1 MAIWISRKNAAEA
14 RLKYRRGVTP
24 PDEVRAMQVQ
34 YRNDQAEQRTELDGL
49 EKKNVKPV
57 EKKTPVNK
65 PVKKVKE
72 VKPKSEDKPDFGEHG
87 KDFDVFTDSLERN

>member
-65 PVKKVKE
+65 TIKKA
-72 VKPKSEDKPDFGEHG
+72 EDKPNFGDYG